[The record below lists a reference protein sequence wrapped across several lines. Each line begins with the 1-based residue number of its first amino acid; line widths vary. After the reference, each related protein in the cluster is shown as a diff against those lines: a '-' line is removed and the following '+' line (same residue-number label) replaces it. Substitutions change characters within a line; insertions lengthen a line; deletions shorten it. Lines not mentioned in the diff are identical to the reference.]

1 MSKKQP
7 KEPKDPKEPKE
18 PKSPKPRA
26 ERLSFFE
33 MMRGSQKLIIWLMIA
48 TFLLSV
54 IVSTLGR

>member
-7 KEPKDPKEPKE
+7 KEPKDPKE

-33 MMRGSQKLIIWLMIA
+33 MMRGSQKVIIWLMIA